1 MKVVDKCK
9 VVYLMVDE
17 DGDGNGDRDND
28 RDKDGERDGGK
39 FDVLVRKALSFIHLW
54 LNKYRNR
61 FKS

>member
-17 DGDGNGDRDND
+17 DGDGDGDG
-28 RDKDGERDGGK
+28 DKDGERNGGK
-39 FDVLVRKALSFIHLW
+39 FDVLVRKVLSFIHLW
-54 LNKYRNR
+54 MNKYRNR